1 MIADVVWNIL
11 TAIGAVVGIG
21 GSVAGVAYALF
32 RFLGERWLNAKFEE
46 RLAAYKHAQQKELE
60 ELRFTINALMDRA
73 TKLHQKE
80 FEVLPEAWAKLND
93 AHGITIAVTSAFQ
106 QYPDLDRMTEPQLE
120 EFLEKSDLMNW
131 QKDEIR
137 RATKKTEHFVKAV
150 GWQRISEA
158 RDACRELH
166 VYLRRNGIFLPEPT
180 KSKFVELDKLIYGAL
195 VEHELNQRDD
205 LRPMLREDLK
215 KLNQS
220 GKQLLEALEQD
231 VHGRLWDSQR
241 A

>member
-1 MIADVVWNIL
+1 MIADVVRDIL
-11 TAIGAVVGIG
+11 TTIGAVVGIG
-21 GSVAGVAYALF
+21 GGVAVVAYALL
-32 RFLGERWLNAKFEE
+32 RFLGEKWLNAKFEE
-46 RLAAYKHAQQKELE
+46 RLAAYRHAQQKELE
-60 ELRFTINALMDRA
+60 ELRFKINALMDRA
-73 TKLHQKE
+73 IKLHQKE
-80 FEVLPEAWAKLND
+80 FEVLPEAWTKLID

-106 QYPDLDRMTEPQLE
+106 QYADLDRMTEPQLE

-137 RATKKTEHFVKAV
+137 RAAKKTDHFIKAI

-158 RDACRELH
+158 RNACRELH
-166 VYLRRNGIFLPEPT
+166 VYLKRNGIFLSEPT
-180 KSKFVELDKLIYGAL
+180 KSKFVELDRLIFGAL
-195 VEHELNQRDD
+195 VEHELNQQEDLPRRRD
-205 LRPMLREDLK
+205 DLK
-215 KLNQS
+215 KLNES